1 MSDSGKMHLNNQE
14 KLITKKRITR
24 VVIIFL
30 ILQLLEFF
38 ILEAPGAFRNLN
50 ESGCFQNSS
59 IIFLLC
65 LLAFL
70 RIIKSFISHYFMYV
84 AIMNALELLLS
95 DLDFIQLIIDF
106 LKRIK

>member
-1 MSDSGKMHLNNQE
+1 MSDSVKMHLNNQE
-14 KLITKKRITR
+14 KLIIKKRITR

-38 ILEAPGAFRNLN
+38 ILEALGAFRDLY

-59 IIFLLC
+59 IIFLLG

-70 RIIKSFISHYFMYV
+70 RIIKSFI
-84 AIMNALELLLS
+84 
-95 DLDFIQLIIDF
+95 
-106 LKRIK
+106 